1 MAKNK
6 NIPGRGNTMSSEAE
20 RVKAKA
26 KAVLEEAV
34 KKGVSLTEI
43 EELVRVSG
51 LHKIRPI

>member
-1 MAKNK
+1 
-6 NIPGRGNTMSSEAE
+6 MSSEAE